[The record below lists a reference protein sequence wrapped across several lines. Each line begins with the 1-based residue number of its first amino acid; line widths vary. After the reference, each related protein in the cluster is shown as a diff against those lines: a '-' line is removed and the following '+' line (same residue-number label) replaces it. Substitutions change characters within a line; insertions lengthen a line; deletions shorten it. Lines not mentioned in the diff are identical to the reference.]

1 MRMILSWIV
10 CERLGMLGS
19 SLFGHR
25 VGSVVVRFLALIGLV
40 VAGTIFG
47 FAQSTRSIA
56 EPTPV
61 VTAVH
66 AGATFQVE
74 DRDLHRPLTIIA
86 YGDMRFT
93 DPNNVTATNP
103 IVRQALV
110 VRVAE
115 ENPDAVLLNGDVP
128 WHGGDAADY
137 SIFRAETKAWR
148 DAHLRIYPA
157 LGNHEFAECDPQQ
170 CLRNWWQAFPELQ
183 GNRWYSVK
191 LGTQVHAFALDSNAS
206 LLAGSEQAR
215 WLEAGIKSLPL
226 SVRFVLIT
234 MHHPPVADIQKK
246 LFVDHNPR
254 QNEIALSKLLEANS
268 KSRARFVVVAGHIHN
283 YERFEQNGV
292 VYLVSGG
299 GGAVPYPVERTSGD
313 AYQDPSF
320 PNYHYLKFV
329 LAGETLKGTMY
340 RLADPG
346 TFAWEVKD
354 TFEVIGRRTTAI
366 LHDLGREIPSI
377 QKSRLSGGGFEI
389 PKHVKLGP

>member
-1 MRMILSWIV
+1 MLTWIV
-10 CERLGMLGS
+10 CETLCVLGS
-19 SLFGHR
+19 NLFGRR
-25 VGSVVVRFLALIGLV
+25 VRSGMMRLLGPFGLV
-40 VAGTIFG
+40 VAGGIFG
-47 FAQSTRSIA
+47 CGRSTRSVA

-61 VTAVH
+61 VAAAQ
-66 AGATFQVE
+66 AGATFQVA
-74 DRDLHRPLTIIA
+74 DQDLHRPVTIIA

-110 VRVAE
+110 ARIAE

-128 WHGGDAADY
+128 WHGGDEADY
-137 SIFRAETKAWR
+137 SIFRAETKTWR

-157 LGNHEFAECDPQQ
+157 LGNHEFAGCEPQQ
-170 CLRNWWQAFPELQ
+170 CLRNWWHAFPELH
-183 GNRWYSVK
+183 GVRWYSIQ
-191 LGTQVHAFALDSNAS
+191 LGTQIYAIVLDSDAS
-206 LLAGSEQAR
+206 LLAGSEQRR
-215 WLEAGIKSLPL
+215 WLEAEIASVPQ

-254 QNEIALSKLLEANS
+254 QNEIALSKLLEANR
-268 KSRARFVVVAGHIHN
+268 KSGAKLVVIAGHIHN

-329 LAGETLKGTMY
+329 LAGETLTGTMY

-354 TFEVIGRRTTAI
+354 TFEVIGPKTTAF
-366 LHDLGREIPSI
+366 LHALGREIPSI
-377 QKSRLSGGGFEI
+377 R
-389 PKHVKLGP
+389 